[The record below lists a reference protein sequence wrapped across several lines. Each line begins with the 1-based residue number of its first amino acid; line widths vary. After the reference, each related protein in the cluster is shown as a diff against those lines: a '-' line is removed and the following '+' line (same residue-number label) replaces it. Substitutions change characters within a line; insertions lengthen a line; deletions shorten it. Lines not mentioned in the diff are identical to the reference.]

1 MRDVLNYLEHWRKSV
16 AHRRGTFDTSD
27 RKQMMLSDITQ
38 NGIKIT
44 GKAYFCYVNVT
55 ILL

>member
-16 AHRRGTFDTSD
+16 AHRRGPFDTSD

>member
-1 MRDVLNYLEHWRKSV
+1 M
-16 AHRRGTFDTSD
+16 AHKRGPFDTSD

-44 GKAYFCYVNVT
+44 GIAYFWYVNVT